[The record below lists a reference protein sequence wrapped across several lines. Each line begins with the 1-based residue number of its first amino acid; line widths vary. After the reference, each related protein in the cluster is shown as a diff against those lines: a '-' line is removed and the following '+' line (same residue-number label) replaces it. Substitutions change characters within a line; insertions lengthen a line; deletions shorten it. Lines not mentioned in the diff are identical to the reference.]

1 MSAAI
6 PPNWMGSVNQTTGA
20 AGRAAAERQREKANE
35 VERVAGTFADN
46 LQNVIENSDRDSQV
60 YSDAEGTGSQ
70 GRPSSEAEP
79 ETPDVNAA
87 ESAADTDR
95 DHPGGGL
102 DLQA

>member
-20 AGRAAAERQREKANE
+20 AGRAAADRQREKTNE

-60 YSDAEGTGSQ
+60 YSDAEGSGSQ
-70 GRPSSEAEP
+70 GRPAPEAES
-79 ETPDVNAA
+79 ETP
-87 ESAADTDR
+87 EEPPREPSR
-95 DHPGGGL
+95 DHPGSGL

>member
-6 PPNWMGSVNQTTGA
+6 PPNWMGSVNQTAGA

-60 YSDAEGTGSQ
+60 YSDAEGGGSQ
-70 GRPSSEAEP
+70 GRPASEPGDEDPVEAGP
-79 ETPDVNAA
+79 QA
-87 ESAADTDR
+87 ESDGE
-95 DHPGGGL
+95 HPSGSL